1 MEGIYNWLGQRNCY
15 ARNTCVPRT
24 HTIMSGGI
32 LYVSDRDYD
41 EFLSVYAEEI
51 KKGNKTL
58 TFSEL
63 RSDPVFNMYFDI
75 DILDE
80 GVLTPE
86 YVKEMISVVHRTMK
100 LFFPSIGDNKM
111 KCVVCTTQCKDVDV
125 KVEPVG
131 EPLEPGGEPV
141 EPVFKTYKKNGYHIV
156 YPFVR
161 VDFEKALQL
170 RFSVVSELKRCMGER
185 SIESNPWSDVMDK
198 APYHNGLKMCGSV
211 KTIKCSVCKG
221 ASKKSRKN
229 VDAVEIIR
237 DMRRLRRRL
246 YTRHDVSDFDYGD
259 FMNISKD
266 EFKNP
271 DLADMYSKYVEIT
284 GGSICHTCGDKGMC
298 LEKRFYMPEYV
309 MGSSCD
315 ICEDSTDLLKSD
327 LHETMRWTSIRYI
340 GVVLSDYVLPP
351 GFPVAPMESPTSSIV
366 NFGRNLQKLSPGL
379 YREVVNSDMFGQD
392 AEGIKM
398 WKGDEITDSSV
409 KDTILKLIRS
419 LDQNYAQLEMGQV
432 FIMNVAKSV
441 AKIGNVA
448 TKGVFDRMAST
459 NNAMLKKDNLVTIL
473 KRVAIRVHGT
483 GSTYCCNKGSEHN
496 TNNVYFWMS
505 PTGISQRCFSRK
517 DIVGKSGNTC
527 QKYIGNAV
535 KVPRSLKDALFHEE
549 VESAAFSADL
559 MNGMKPDKSVKKRS
573 IEGGKSKSSKNMKSK
588 DWTKMY

>member
-1 MEGIYNWLGQRNCY
+1 MEGIHNWLGKRNCY

-32 LYVSDRDYD
+32 LYVPDRDYD
-41 EFLSVYAEEI
+41 EFLAVYAEEI
-51 KKGNKTL
+51 RKGNQTL

-75 DILDE
+75 DILDDD
-80 GVLTPE
+80 VLTPE
-86 YVKEMISVVHRTMK
+86 YSKEMISVIHRTMR
-100 LFFPSIGDNKM
+100 LFFPNLADNKM
-111 KCVVCTTQCKDVDV
+111 KCVVCTTQCKDIRV
-125 KVEPVG
+125 KVDTG
-131 EPLEPGGEPV
+131 KIEPGAEPV
-141 EPVFKTYKKNGYHIV
+141 EPVFNTYKKNGYHIV

-211 KTIKCSVCKG
+211 KTVRCEVCKG
-221 ASKKSRKN
+221 SSKKARKH

-246 YTRHDVSDFDYGD
+246 YTRHDVDDFDYGD

-271 DLADMYSKYVEIT
+271 DLAEMYSKYVEIT
-284 GGSICHTCGDKGMC
+284 GGSICHTCGDKGVC

-309 MGSSCD
+309 MGASCD
-315 ICEDSTDLLKSD
+315 ICEDSTYLVKSN
-327 LHETMRWTSIRYI
+327 LHEAMRWTTIRYVGI
-340 GVVLSDYVLPP
+340 VLSEYVLPT
-351 GFPVAPMESPTSSIV
+351 GFPVAPTESPTSSLI
-366 NFGRNLQKLSPGL
+366 NFGKNLKKLSPGL

-392 AEGIKM
+392 AESIKM
-398 WKGDEITDSSV
+398 WKGDEITDDAIKASM
-409 KDTILKLIRS
+409 LALIRS
-419 LDQNYAQLEMGQV
+419 VDANYRNLEIGQV
-432 FIMNVAKSV
+432 FVMNVARSL
-441 AKIGNVA
+441 AKKVNTT
-448 TKGVFDRMAST
+448 TKGVFNRLANT
-459 NNAMLKKDNLVTIL
+459 NHATLKEEKLV
-473 KRVAIRVHGT
+473 KVMRRVAIRVHGT

-505 PTGISQRCFSRK
+505 PNGVSQRCFSRK

-527 QKYIGNAV
+527 QKYHSNEFR
-535 KVPRSLKDALFHEE
+535 VPRSLKDIIFPEE
-549 VESAAFSADL
+549 MEIASFSEQL
-559 MNGMKPDKSVKKRS
+559 MNGMKPVNKKAVKGMENKPSKKLKSQ
-573 IEGGKSKSSKNMKSK
+573 
-588 DWTKMY
+588 DWAKMY